1 MYAEWKMVE
10 SLKGSLVLGSSP
22 VGRPKLRF
30 RDVCKRDMLA
40 TGLPAN
46 NWELLAEDRVKWKTP
61 CSQALRAGER
71 KLKAEADIKRT
82 KRKEAARVA
91 ASVPAESEYICRAY
105 PSRPEDLW
113 LPSLWGRR

>member
-91 ASVPAESEYICRAY
+91 ASVPAVGIY
-105 PSRPEDLW
+105 L
-113 LPSLWGRR
+113 